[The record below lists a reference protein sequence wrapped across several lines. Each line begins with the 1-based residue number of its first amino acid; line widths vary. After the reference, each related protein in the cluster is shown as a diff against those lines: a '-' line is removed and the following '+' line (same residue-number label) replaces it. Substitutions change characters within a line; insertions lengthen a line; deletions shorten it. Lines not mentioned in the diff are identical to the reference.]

1 MLDNDALA
9 FSPEVSPSKDFKSG
23 ADIPKNDLIATHKEG
38 GIPEMMIINHS
49 IDDAMNIRKIQKDF
63 SQESR

>member
-38 GIPEMMIINHS
+38 GIPEMIINHS